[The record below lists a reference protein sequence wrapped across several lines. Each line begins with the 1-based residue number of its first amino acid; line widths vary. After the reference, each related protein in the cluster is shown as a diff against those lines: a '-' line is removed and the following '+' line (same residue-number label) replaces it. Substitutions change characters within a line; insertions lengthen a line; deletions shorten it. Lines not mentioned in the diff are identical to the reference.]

1 MVHKRLTRNLL
12 ALALVS
18 ALITTA
24 YAYMVHRS
32 QTIVNTFEPAKVSC
46 SIEEKFTD
54 SVKSEIKVVN
64 TSTIDAYLRVRLVAY
79 WEDSKGN
86 KVARDMDF
94 PEIQYD
100 AENWYKVGD
109 YTYYYR
115 YPIAPQGETPNLLKQ
130 GEVIELNGVRI
141 SSEEDED
148 ENRTE
153 PIVYYEYYPVV
164 EVLAEA
170 IQSKPST
177 VITDSWGIT
186 PGENG
191 ILPKN

>member
-18 ALITTA
+18 SLITTA

-54 SVKSEIKVVN
+54 SVKSEIRVVN
-64 TSTIDAYLRVRLVAY
+64 TGTIDAYLRVRLVAY

-86 KVARDMDF
+86 RVARDIDI
-94 PEIQYD
+94 PEISYD
-100 AENWYKVGD
+100 KDKWNKVDD
-109 YTYYYR
+109 YTYCYR
-115 YPIAPQGETPNLLKQ
+115 TPVAPGQKTDDLLKSCD
-130 GEVIELNGVRI
+130 III
-141 SSEEDED
+141 SAIKVPDP
-148 ENRTE
+148 TLTT
-153 PIVYYEYYPVV
+153 VYYDYYPVV

-170 IQSKPST
+170 IQSKPSY
-177 VITDSWGIT
+177 VVDENWGLE
-186 PGENG
+186 PDENG
-191 ILPKN
+191 ILPRNS